1 MYSVV
6 GTDGQVYGPVDMET
20 LTQWIKEGRILPTTN
35 LIDPLDGRTL
45 QAQDAPVL
53 YGMFPTASAVPP
65 NPPRMG
71 QAPGY
76 YPSSSPG
83 NQVTMNNSYQRGSLA
98 PPKSKVVAILL
109 AFFFGTIGVH
119 RFYLGHIGTGA
130 AMLLLVVCTCGFA
143 GIITWVWSIIDLIMI
158 ATGGLKDASGQETV

>member
-35 LIDPLDGRTL
+35 LIDPIDGRTL

-65 NPPRMG
+65 SAPGMG
-71 QAPGY
+71 QPPGY
-76 YPSSSPG
+76 FPSSPQG
-83 NQVTMNNSYQRGSLA
+83 QVIMNNSYQQGSLT

-109 AFFFGTIGVH
+109 AFFLGPLGIH
-119 RFYLGHIGTGA
+119 RFYLGHTGTGI
-130 AMLLLVVCTCGFA
+130 AMLLLSILTCGLGVA
-143 GIITWVWSIIDLIMI
+143 ITYVWSIIDLVMI
-158 ATGGLKDASGQETV
+158 ATGALRDVSGQETV